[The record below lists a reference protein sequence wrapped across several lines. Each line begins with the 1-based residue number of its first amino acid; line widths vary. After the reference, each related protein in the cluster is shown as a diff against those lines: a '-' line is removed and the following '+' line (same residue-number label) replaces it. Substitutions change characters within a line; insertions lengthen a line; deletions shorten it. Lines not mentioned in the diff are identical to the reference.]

1 MSPETFIIDAD
12 KVLARFGKWPS
23 FHDMEI
29 VSVHM
34 ERGGTDAP
42 WMEIVI
48 FVWGYTGGVTPDGYY
63 EQTKHSLVRFRC
75 EQVAEN
81 QFENFNHQNVL
92 IDLEFSHAEDERRG
106 VIVSLPSIYG
116 FGGTLNCSRVR
127 VMDVVPATPDG
138 RAAGDD

>member
-1 MSPETFIIDAD
+1 MSPESFIIDAD
-12 KVLARFGKWPS
+12 RVIARFGKWPS

-42 WMEIVI
+42 WIEIVI

-75 EQVAEN
+75 EQVVKNE
-81 QFENFNHQNVL
+81 FENFNHQNVL
-92 IDLEFSHAEDERRG
+92 WNLEFSPTEDETQG
-106 VIVSLPSIYG
+106 VKVSLPSIYG

-127 VMDVVPATPDG
+127 VMDVLPATREG
-138 RAAGDD
+138 RPAVDE